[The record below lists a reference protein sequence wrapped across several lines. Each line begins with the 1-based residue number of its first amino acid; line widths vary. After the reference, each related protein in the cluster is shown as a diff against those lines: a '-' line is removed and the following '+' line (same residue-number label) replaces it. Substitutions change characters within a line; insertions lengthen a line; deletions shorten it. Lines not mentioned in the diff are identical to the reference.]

1 MRPSIYRE
9 LPADKQGCFGRGF
22 PEHNPA
28 CGTCAGVCPELARL
42 CVEIRAGTTA
52 DGYIKIAGHDPI
64 RVTREPATGVAVYQ
78 VEPERGA
85 RPPAVLEVRRALI
98 FAERSD
104 YEPPAL
110 QIGLVTS
117 KLFPDTAGWMRYPEL
132 FANERP
138 TQTETPRSKK
148 RPAVGLTPASDTLF

>member
-9 LPADKQGCFGRGF
+9 LPPDKQGCFGRGF

-28 CGTCAGVCPELARL
+28 CGECSAFYPNLARV

-52 DGYIKIAGHDPI
+52 DGYIRIKGHDPI
-64 RVTREPATGVAVYQ
+64 RVTREPATGAAVYQ

-110 QIGLVTS
+110 QIGRVTS
-117 KLFPDTAGWMRYPEL
+117 KVFPDAAGWMKYPEL
-132 FANERP
+132 FANERQP
-138 TQTETPRSKK
+138 KTHERREK
-148 RPAVGLTPASDTLF
+148 RPAALAPASDTLF